1 MQSDKRTVGIREA
14 AVMLNFT
21 LKYTYD
27 LVYSGRL
34 RATKVGRQWRIPLSA
49 IEQRLEQRGK

>member
-1 MQSDKRTVGIREA
+1 MKNDKQTLGIREA
-14 AVMLNFT
+14 AIKLNFT
-21 LKYTYD
+21 MKYLYD

-49 IEQRLEQRGK
+49 IEERLQQRGK

>member
-1 MQSDKRTVGIREA
+1 MQSDKHTVGIREA
-14 AVMLNFT
+14 AVKLNFT

-34 RATKVGRQWRIPLSA
+34 RATKIGRQWRIPLRA
-49 IEQRLEQRGK
+49 IEERLNQRGK